1 MPGFTT
7 AYTNA
12 QARNTYTN
20 AQARNTAADARD
32 NAGMVVRRKRT
43 FVMNAL
49 RRYYNVL
56 NFGMKF
62 DNEAAV
68 GSTEVGILHYFYGSI
83 LKTKYGVRND
93 AVVIDAMAGAGTLSM
108 CAMAHF
114 TSAHIIALECDMARA
129 SMLRENLACMQKCLR
144 RIAPGVDAERAGVD
158 TAECLQ
164 QAVTTGGSARRVDID
179 KMNAPPRLRRDRTNA
194 AYVNDTDVTER
205 RTSSVE
211 SGETTPGAE
220 PEAPSQVDGD
230 SGSTN
235 PGPEPDHPDSTSPSP
250 ALNASDPTSANPSP
264 SPALNANP
272 SPSPAS
278 TNPSPSP
285 ALNASDP
292 TSTNPG
298 PSPALNASDPAS
310 TNPAP
315 EAFTSTPSFETVH
328 STYQMYLQPGP
339 DVPNMDVLFFSP
351 AWSAN
356 ASPSLRDVLG
366 DIHGLVAGVAS
377 CASCVVVKIAPN
389 AEFTSAS
396 VAFATRAVRHKMV
409 FYGRHA
415 FDFLVLCAPWAN
427 ARLVSPTD
435 TDTEVVTEY
444 IRDSHEVPIAFQQV
458 CATPCVDVEI
468 CALSAQALRRV
479 TSEPTR
485 GKRNAEKLRVRVRVA
500 KCVQNL
506 LHKKT
511 QRRKPARFCNALPE
525 RLHVVFTCINRG
537 RHLLL

>member
-7 AYTNA
+7 A
-12 QARNTYTN
+12 YTN

-43 FVMNAL
+43 FVTNAL

-158 TAECLQ
+158 TAQCLP
-164 QAVTTGGSARRVDID
+164 QAVTTGGSAGRVDID

-194 AYVNDTDVTER
+194 AYVNDTDATER

-235 PGPEPDHPDSTSPSP
+235 PGPEPDHPDSTS
-250 ALNASDPTSANPSP
+250 
-264 SPALNANP
+264 
-272 SPSPAS
+272 
-278 TNPSPSP
+278 
-285 ALNASDP
+285 
-292 TSTNPG
+292 

-458 CATPCVDVEI
+458 CETPCVDVEI

-485 GKRNAEKLRVRVRVA
+485 GKRNAENCVFAFALRNVCRIYSIRKHSAENLRVSAMRYLSAYTWCLRV
-500 KCVQNL
+500 
-506 LHKKT
+506 
-511 QRRKPARFCNALPE
+511 
-525 RLHVVFTCINRG
+525 
-537 RHLLL
+537 